1 MLPIAQTLETLS
13 KKFRDIF
20 SFILIFMGEKKES
33 EGVDGRDTQSLGFGK
48 IDI

>member
-20 SFILIFMGEKKES
+20 SFILIFMGKKES